1 MVGDKGGCH
10 VYNGTGEYQ
19 KTVKPKQMLGGK
31 MYGILPVRRN
41 GGQVGFICEKP
52 NGDGLKY
59 VSYDNTLSKV
69 SYKFSCFLSVFF
81 IFTFRDIK

>member
-1 MVGDKGGCH
+1 M
-10 VYNGTGEYQ
+10 YNGTGEYQ

-59 VSYDNTLSKV
+59 VFYDNTLSKV
-69 SYKFSCFLSVFF
+69 S
-81 IFTFRDIK
+81 

>member
-1 MVGDKGGCH
+1 
-10 VYNGTGEYQ
+10 
-19 KTVKPKQMLGGK
+19 

-59 VSYDNTLSKV
+59 VFYDNTLSKV
-69 SYKFSCFLSVFF
+69 SFKFSILKFSGVFISKYYMYMHVRQRNFLASQRSRGR
-81 IFTFRDIK
+81 FRR